1 MDVNIRNEV
10 CKMNE
15 KLKEIVLLAMKAEY
29 DCEVIKKI
37 QILLED
43 FFETKDI
50 KLIDNKVKV
59 KGVNDQKTIYIP
71 IYINDTL
78 YYFYEVKNFQNK
90 FGIVVLDM
98 LSSVF
103 SQMYTNI
110 IVNNPNTLKEE
121 IDLSTNVYN
130 RNAFEKFKKRY
141 IYTDFAS
148 IGCVFVDINCMNE
161 INNEY
166 GHQYGDKVILNVA
179 TILKDTFENG
189 KVFRI
194 GGDEFVVFVTNLD
207 EQMIRQKTNFAKEI
221 LENNKIFISYGISY
235 GNNILDIERLIDE
248 ADQQMF
254 EKKNDFYQKKGKSLR
269 KKYHK

>member
-1 MDVNIRNEV
+1 
-10 CKMNE
+10 MNE

-29 DCEVIKKI
+29 DCKVIKRI
-37 QILLED
+37 QSVLED
-43 FFETKDI
+43 YFETKDI
-50 KLIDNKVKV
+50 KLIYNKDKV
-59 KGVNDQKTIYIP
+59 EGLNDQKTIYIP

-78 YYFYEVKNFQNK
+78 YYFYEVKNCRNI
-90 FGIVVLDM
+90 FGTVALDM
-98 LSSVF
+98 LSSIF

-130 RNAFEKFKKRY
+130 RNAFEKFKKQY
-141 IYTDFAS
+141 IYTDYAS
-148 IGCVFVDINCMNE
+148 IGCIFVDINCMKE
-161 INNEY
+161 INDKY
-166 GHQYGDKVILNVA
+166 GHQHGDKAILNVA

-189 KVFRI
+189 KVFRV

-207 EQMIRQKTNFAKEI
+207 EQMIKQKTNFAKEI
-221 LENNKIFISYGISY
+221 LENNEIFISCGISY
-235 GNNILDIERLIDE
+235 GNNILDIEHLIDE

-254 EKKNDFYQKKGKSLR
+254 EKKNDFYQKRGKSLR